1 MLEHSYST
9 ITVYQNVP
17 IIIMQI
23 VILLVFLVVHQHQ
36 NVMFSLL
43 HISLKFLIIIINCMG
58 WLLLIDRLIW
68 IFLRLQLLLTLKLM
82 ELLLVSILGH
92 VQKLM
97 GLVIELI
104 LIHKYRWIK
113 CLWIWCFW
121 SLIWLLTL
129 KVLFWRILLYKFLY
143 PHLTILHLKWKRKL
157 KVLLHFHPLSVI

>member
-1 MLEHSYST
+1 MLGRSYST

-17 IIIMQI
+17 ITTMQI
-23 VILLVFLVVHQHQ
+23 VIWLVFLVVHQHQ

-43 HISLKFLIIIINCMG
+43 HISLRCLIIIMNCMG

-68 IFLRLQLLLTLKLM
+68 ILLRLLLLSILKLM
-82 ELLLVSILGH
+82 ELLLVSILGNAR
-92 VQKLM
+92 KLM

-104 LIHKYRWIK
+104 LSRKYRWIK

-143 PHLTILHLKWKRKL
+143 PHLTISHLKWKRKL
-157 KVLLHFHPLSVI
+157 KVLLHFHPLSAI